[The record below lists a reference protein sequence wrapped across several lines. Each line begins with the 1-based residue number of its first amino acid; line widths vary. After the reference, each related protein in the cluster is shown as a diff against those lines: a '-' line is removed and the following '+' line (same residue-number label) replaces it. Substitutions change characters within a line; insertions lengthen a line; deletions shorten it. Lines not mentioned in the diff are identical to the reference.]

1 MDFHAFLNCLNEEF
15 TLRIANGDSI
25 PFRLLEVKSLNAH
38 RPPKSSTKVR
48 QQPFSLLFSGP
59 SQPVFEQQVF
69 HLEHDRVGPADIF
82 LVPVGEADDGI
93 EYEAV
98 FT

>member
-1 MDFHAFLNCLNEEF
+1 MDFHSFASCVNEDFRLNLDNGHP
-15 TLRIANGDSI
+15 IA
-25 PFRLLEVKSLNAH
+25 FRLLEVKALDAH
-38 RPPKSSTKVR
+38 RPLKSSIQVR

-59 SQPVFEQQVF
+59 SQPVFGQQVF
-69 HLEHDRVGPADIF
+69 PLEHDRVGRADIF
-82 LVPVGEADDGI
+82 LVPVGEADSGI